1 VPQRAFEE
9 HRAMIRAADRRL
21 TVASRASGAV
31 RFTARSRRPGL
42 IVGGQIEHALLDLGI
57 AGDLGEHY

>member
-1 VPQRAFEE
+1 
-9 HRAMIRAADRRL
+9 MIRAADRRL

-57 AGDLGEHY
+57 AGDLGGHC